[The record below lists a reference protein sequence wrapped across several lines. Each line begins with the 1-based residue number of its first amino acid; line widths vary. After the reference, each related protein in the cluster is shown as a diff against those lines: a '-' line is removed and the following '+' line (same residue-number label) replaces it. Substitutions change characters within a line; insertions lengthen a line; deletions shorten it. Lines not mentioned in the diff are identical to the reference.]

1 MKRIRIGNDV
11 SVAWQIK
18 ENGVN
23 ANLAGRNLRLWLCNI
38 RTRKLEITDYEIKGS
53 VILFVQPGAA
63 QVCTGKYSLVLQ
75 DATAGLKT
83 IDTCDAWELVEHS
96 CQADGGDSEGITTET
111 VQLTSEM
118 QMAIRGKSAYDLWL
132 TSNHSG
138 SIDDYFAYLRQP
150 ATEAADK
157 VKVSE
162 ANREQSEQLRVDA
175 ESERDAKE
183 LARIK
188 AEEQRAAAESSRNAT
203 FEKLKGDSETAT
215 KNANTAAVNAERI
228 STAGELSEKS
238 REQAEQLRVDAE
250 SERNT
255 KELVRVEAEEQRA
268 AAESSR
274 NATFEKLKGDS
285 ETATEHANT
294 AAENANNE
302 AIAAKK
308 ITQTVQSKLDELA
321 GATTAIINISLS
333 SNQANDDL
341 TGKKIY
347 VKSESGSI
355 INTVTYTGTMLSII
369 IKSNTSFYVQAE
381 PLSGYKQPQSETLT
395 ALASNTYAIDLV
407 YKAELL
413 SVTVTG
419 PSDGVF
425 NPNTVVVKINGV
437 SYNGNATVKIPFG
450 TTYTIIATKATG
462 YISPAS
468 FSALI
473 AENNTRN
480 IILEYKASKFG
491 VFIADIEKK
500 LYTVEEYKASPLD
513 ASRVLGVAVITESY
527 QFVCRFNG
535 KSSIWQASGVLIS
548 GAASTDEVANT
559 EALIAA
565 YDEGDVKA
573 CVPAW
578 YCHNFIFNNGE
589 RGFLPGVGVAQTI
602 MLNAINDALVTI
614 GDTKI
619 SNNIWTSVQA
629 NAGGAYY
636 VNSSAVA
643 GNNGK
648 GPNFQVVP
656 CLLF

>member
-188 AEEQRAAAESSRNAT
+188 
-203 FEKLKGDSETAT
+203 
-215 KNANTAAVNAERI
+215 
-228 STAGELSEKS
+228 
-238 REQAEQLRVDAE
+238 
-250 SERNT
+250 
-255 KELVRVEAEEQRA
+255 AEEQRA